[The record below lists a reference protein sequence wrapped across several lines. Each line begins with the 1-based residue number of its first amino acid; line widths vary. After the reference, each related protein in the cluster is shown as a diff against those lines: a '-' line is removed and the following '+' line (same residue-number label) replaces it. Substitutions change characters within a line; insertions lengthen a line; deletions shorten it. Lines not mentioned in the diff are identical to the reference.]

1 MAEAFSAFLLAL
13 IIAAVVVVRTGQLTG

>member
-1 MAEAFSAFLLAL
+1 VAGFVVALA